1 MDLQNIEKRM
11 NEISDAINNVK
22 DLDELNSL
30 EKEYNGLNEQ
40 RTAILNARSKVVKV
54 DLTGNQITK
63 AGAVLMNPGVNDKD
77 KRTDDPYGTLEYR
90 MAFKEYAQRGTP
102 IPAEFRAGGDAGT
115 TVSTDVSAIIPTTI
129 MNKFVEEVAKVY
141 GQVYTKVR
149 KLNIRGGVKFPV
161 SNLKANFKWITET
174 TPSAKQKVGDV
185 KTYVEFSYHMGEIR
199 IASTLLANIVTL
211 DAFETEVVRVLTEA
225 YIKEMDNAIINGTG
239 TGQPLGIAKDPR
251 ITNVVSFTNTTIGDW
266 TAWRKSLFAKIPLS
280 LRGQGEFL
288 FPASTV
294 ESYLMTMKDTSNRP
308 LFKEAT
314 EGTMGN
320 LAGTFF
326 GRNITLVEPDIIKD
340 FDTASAN
347 DVIGIYGKFDEYA
360 INTNMQMT
368 YRRYFDEDSNEYIDK
383 AIVIVDGKPLNA
395 NAFWLI
401 KKGGE

>member
-22 DLDELNSL
+22 DLDELNNL
-30 EKEYNGLNEQ
+30 EKEYNGLSEQ

-63 AGAVLMNPGVNDKD
+63 VGAVLMNPGVNGEV

-129 MNKFVEEVAKVY
+129 MNEFVEEVAKVY

-161 SNLKANFKWITET
+161 SNLKASFKWITET
-174 TPSAKQKVGDV
+174 TPSSKQKVGDV

-211 DAFETEVVRVLTEA
+211 DAFETEVVRVLVEA
-225 YIKEMDNAIINGTG
+225 YVHEMDNAIINGTG

-251 ITNVVSFTNTTIGDW
+251 ITNTVSFTATTIGDW
-266 TAWRKSLFAKIPLS
+266 TSWRKSLFAKIPLS

-314 EGTMGN
+314 EGTLGN

-368 YRRYFDEDSNEYIDK
+368 YRRYFDETTNEYIDK